1 MRCER
6 ESTRTVCERAR
17 VVVRARVPKVGHQV
31 ETIGSSGY
39 TQTGIAATA
48 QADLPPVCQ
57 TIRQPLR

>member
-1 MRCER
+1 VRCER

-39 TQTGIAATA
+39 TL
-48 QADLPPVCQ
+48 ADSPPVGQ